1 MGTESPHCA
10 NVAGLQDARRWL
22 AGTMH
27 DHDATSWRRSR
38 ANRRNGPTLCRGVT
52 VTFGVAFLATASGCK
67 VIETHVAK
75 HRIERGDALVE
86 AQDLDAA
93 LKEFE
98 AAAEIA
104 PQMAVAHS
112 RMGVIYR
119 RVGDYSK
126 AIDCFI
132 EAIRRDPFSFDDT
145 LNLAQLY
152 HFTDRIKDAIQAYL
166 HAVELRPD
174 HFDAQLNLGV
184 CYQQV
189 GDLSEAV
196 ERFQRAIE
204 VDPDRPHAYV
214 NLGVALDAQG
224 KHYEAISAYKAALE
238 RDSRQPLVLVN
249 LAHTYMNQDR
259 MRMARQ
265 SLEQAIRMDP
275 NLAAAHE
282 TLGYCLFRTRD
293 FGAAERAYSFA
304 LSCDPKL
311 PRAHAGLGSIK
322 MLGYLDDPSRLE
334 LRVAALEHW
343 HRSLELDP
351 DQPKIRK
358 LIAQYKP
365 KHSDPETVL
374 LDERGG
380 S

>member
-1 MGTESPHCA
+1 MDRS
-10 NVAGLQDARRWL
+10 Q
-22 AGTMH
+22 
-27 DHDATSWRRSR
+27 ATFLKPQTPRSGVCGQ
-38 ANRRNGPTLCRGVT
+38 NGPRRALA
-52 VTFGVAFLATASGCK
+52 FGALALLAIAGAPGCSL
-67 VIETHVAK
+67 IERHVAQ
-75 HRIERGDALVE
+75 HRVNRGDEYVE

-98 AAAEIA
+98 AAAELA
-104 PQMAVAHS
+104 PQVAVAHS
-112 RMGVIYR
+112 RMGMIYR
-119 RVGDYSK
+119 RVGDYAK

-152 HFTDRIKDAIQAYL
+152 HFTERVKDAIQAYL
-166 HAVELRPD
+166 HAVELRPE

-184 CYQQV
+184 CYQQA
-189 GDLSEAV
+189 GDLTQAV
-196 ERFQRAIE
+196 ERFQRAIDVE
-204 VDPDRPHAYV
+204 PDRPHAYV
-214 NLGVALDAQG
+214 NLGVALDGQG
-224 KHYEAISAYKAALE
+224 KHYEAIRAYKAALE

-259 MRMARQ
+259 LRMARQ
-265 SLEQAIRMDP
+265 SLEQAIRMDS

-282 TLGYCLFRTRD
+282 TLGYCLFRSRD
-293 FGAAERAYSFA
+293 FGASERAYSFA
-304 LSCDPKL
+304 LSCDTKL
-311 PRAHAGLGSIK
+311 PRSHAGLGSIK
-322 MLGYLDDPSRLE
+322 MLGYLDDTTRTE

-343 HRSLELDP
+343 HRSLELNP
-351 DQPKIRK
+351 EQPKIRK

-365 KHSDPETVL
+365 SHADPETVL